1 MGVHWEV
8 VGGLLGVSKGYKNHG
23 LIGPGG
29 YWRGL
34 KVFLWNYLMFL
45 TLKKINCL
53 SLQVDNPEK
62 ASFVQHF
69 IQKCGRLF
77 YTAELIYRISIQ
89 IL

>member
-34 KVFLWNYLMFL
+34 KVFLWNSLMFL
-45 TLKKINCL
+45 TLK
-53 SLQVDNPEK
+53 
-62 ASFVQHF
+62 
-69 IQKCGRLF
+69 IQIVYLYRLIILRKSVLF
-77 YTAELIYRISIQ
+77 NISSKNVAELSCRISIQ

>member
-34 KVFLWNYLMFL
+34 KVFLWNSLMFL
-45 TLKKINCL
+45 TLKKQIVYL
-53 SLQVDNPEK
+53 YLGGFQLLDLIIPELK
-62 ASFVQHF
+62 SHVIPYKF
-69 IQKCGRLF
+69 KCSHWWKFHL
-77 YTAELIYRISIQ
+77 
-89 IL
+89 

>member
-34 KVFLWNYLMFL
+34 KVFLWNSLMFL
-45 TLKKINCL
+45 TLKKNKL
-53 SLQVDNPEK
+53 
-62 ASFVQHF
+62 F
-69 IQKCGRLF
+69 ISTG
-77 YTAELIYRISIQ
+77 
-89 IL
+89 

>member
-34 KVFLWNYLMFL
+34 KVFLWNSLMFL
-45 TLKKINCL
+45 TLKKQMVYLYRVIIL
-53 SLQVDNPEK
+53 RKSVLFK
-62 ASFVQHF
+62 
-69 IQKCGRLF
+69 IWGRLF
-77 YTAELIYRISIQ
+77 YTAELSCRISIQ